1 MTLLPL
7 CHDIDEEGN
16 RSRCWDTDKVRKDI
30 VLDTQIFPWN
40 IPVCPSPFKSNQKLV
55 SVGGADYFSLK
66 SNCIFSPPPSAIK
79 ETNVIATRRIWPFFI
94 SSSSSHSKNECPNFQ
109 GRNTKNGNPLWLE
122 KNSTSLEKKRQTWFF
137 EASMMCLLWSSP
149 NTPFLRSTG
158 RSKVVP
164 NKTPDTNTRTPQ
176 YEQQNNIKWYQV
188 GQGMARTCRMAV
200 LATRMPP
207 RRLRRGYAGTRT
219 RIWN

>member
-7 CHDIDEEGN
+7 CHNIDEEGN

-40 IPVCPSPFKSNQKLV
+40 IPVCPSPFKSDQKLV

-109 GRNTKNGNPLWLE
+109 GRNTKNGNCLWLE
-122 KNSTSLEKKRQTWFF
+122 NNSTSLEKNDKHDFLKRPW
-137 EASMMCLLWSSP
+137 CVCCDLHRIH
-149 NTPFLRSTG
+149 RSWGPLAG
-158 RSKVVP
+158 RSLCQTKHLTLTHERHNMN
-164 NKTPDTNTRTPQ
+164 NKTTSSDIQWGKEWQGP
-176 YEQQNNIKWYQV
+176 V
-188 GQGMARTCRMAV
+188 GWLCW
-200 LATRMPP
+200 
-207 RRLRRGYAGTRT
+207 LRECLRGGYAGTRT